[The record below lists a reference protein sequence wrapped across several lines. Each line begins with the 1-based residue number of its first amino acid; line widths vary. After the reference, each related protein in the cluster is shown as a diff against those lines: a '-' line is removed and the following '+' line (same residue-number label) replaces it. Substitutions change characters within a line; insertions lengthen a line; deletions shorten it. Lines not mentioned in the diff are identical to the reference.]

1 MPTRFGSLDNTRE
14 APQIAVYD
22 VVERKPSLQHL
33 VKVEAIHSDARVAA
47 SALAQPNNGV
57 RNPHALT
64 LIPDHPKGAGQPG
77 AIVNRRNSELILEQ
91 PAEMRRTAEAV

>member
-1 MPTRFGSLDNTRE
+1 MQGQADIVVSIAGWMLDPVICAGMTIG
-14 APQIAVYD
+14 APRVDLAAL
-22 VVERKPSLQHL
+22 VE
-33 VKVEAIHSDARVAA
+33 
-47 SALAQPNNGV
+47 

-64 LIPDHPKGAGQPG
+64 LIPDHPKGVGQVD